1 MRKMFLLS
9 LLLVSL
15 TVSAQR
21 IDKPNEPYFVYC
33 YLTLSMQNE
42 AQMTIGEDGN
52 YYMLA
57 DEDGNKLYFPSKV
70 NFFTY
75 LGKRGWEYVECLDV
89 GDWRFIFRKK
99 VLNDNDAFS
108 GLKLVYKNG
117 KNKGKPRE

>member
-1 MRKMFLLS
+1 MKKIFLLS

-33 YLTLSMQNE
+33 YLSLSMQNE

-52 YYMLA
+52 YYILA
-57 DEDGNKLYFPSKV
+57 DEGGNKLSFPSKV

-75 LGKRGWEYVECLDV
+75 LGKRGWEYVECLNV
-89 GDWRFIFRKK
+89 GDWHFIFRKK
-99 VLNDNDAFS
+99 VLNDNEAFS